1 MSNVADVRNPKV
13 DFPYTTR
20 LNASFQPNIIERL
33 SFSLLL
39 LAQSISLSGSM
50 DASHGTG
57 TLPRSRAAS
66 CPAKFSFVLLLILLA
81 LTIGCGSKRP
91 VTRTIPP
98 PPPQPQPQEQPTAKT
113 PPEKTFP
120 SAEKPEEGAEDEFA
134 EYKDA
139 KPIWS
144 EIGYAS
150 WYGPPYHNRRGANG
164 EIYNQNAMTAA
175 HRELPMGSV
184 VRVTNLKT
192 GSQAMLRIT
201 DRGPFVGDRIIDLS
215 LAAAKKLEVWRP
227 GTAKVRIDVLYAPS
241 DIESGGRWCV
251 QVGAFTEED
260 SAIRLKSSLQRRYH
274 TAKVLEFS
282 GPTGYW
288 VRVRVKDDDKA
299 RAEEVAGVIAV
310 DEGAVFLVRLD

>member
-1 MSNVADVRNPKV
+1 MSRSSSSRIDSGVVTSSSLGGEGVSSTVWEPSCRRK
-13 DFPYTTR
+13 
-20 LNASFQPNIIERL
+20 L
-33 SFSLLL
+33 SAALL
-39 LAQSISLSGSM
+39 LA
-50 DASHGTG
+50 
-57 TLPRSRAAS
+57 
-66 CPAKFSFVLLLILLA
+66 LLT
-81 LTIGCGSKRP
+81 LTIACGSKRP

-98 PPPQPQPQEQPTAKT
+98 PPVQPKPQEQPATTATK

-120 SAEKPEEGAEDEFA
+120 TAKVPAPEENPDDEFA

-144 EIGYAS
+144 ETGYAS

-164 EIYNQNAMTAA
+164 EIYNENAMTAA

-201 DRGPFVGDRIIDLS
+201 DRGPFIGDRIIDLS
-215 LAAAKKLEVWRP
+215 LAAAKKLDVWRP
-227 GTAKVRIDVLYAPS
+227 GTAKVRVDVLYAPS

-260 SAIRLKSSLQRRYH
+260 AAIRLKASLQKRYH
-274 TAKVLEFS
+274 TAKVLEFA
-282 GPTGYW
+282 GPTGFW
-288 VRVRVKDDDKA
+288 VRVRVKDDDKS
-299 RAEEVAGVIAV
+299 RAEEVANVIGV
-310 DEGAVFLVRLD
+310 D

>member
-1 MSNVADVRNPKV
+1 M
-13 DFPYTTR
+13 
-20 LNASFQPNIIERL
+20 
-33 SFSLLL
+33 
-39 LAQSISLSGSM
+39 
-50 DASHGTG
+50 
-57 TLPRSRAAS
+57 PR
-66 CPAKFSFVLLLILLA
+66 LA
-81 LTIGCGSKRP
+81 LVAFLAALLSLTIACGSKRP

-98 PPPQPQPQEQPTAKT
+98 PPPVQPQPQEQSTATATK

-120 SAEKPEEGAEDEFA
+120 SAKAPENSEDEFA

-139 KPIWS
+139 KPIFS

-164 EIYNQNAMTAA
+164 EIYNENAMTAA

-215 LAAAKKLEVWRP
+215 LAAAKKLDVWRP
-227 GTAKVRIDVLYAPS
+227 GTAKVRVDVLYSPS

-260 SAIRLKSSLQRRYH
+260 AAIRLKESLQKRYH
-274 TAKVLEFS
+274 TAKVLEFA

-288 VRVRVKDDDKA
+288 VRVRVKDDDKN
-299 RAEEVAGVIAV
+299 RAQEVANVIGV
-310 DEGAVFLVRLD
+310 DEGGVFLVRLD